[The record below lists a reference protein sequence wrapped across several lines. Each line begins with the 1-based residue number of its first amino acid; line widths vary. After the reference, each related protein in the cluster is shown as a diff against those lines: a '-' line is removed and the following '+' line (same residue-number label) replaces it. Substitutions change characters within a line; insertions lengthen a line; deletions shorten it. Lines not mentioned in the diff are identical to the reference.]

1 MIDQKFLEGIGI
13 TDEAAVKSITETY
26 AADIKAEQDATAA
39 IQQSLDT
46 ANSTIQSYKDMD
58 IDGIRAS
65 VEDYKQKWEQSESD
79 RKAFEYK
86 TRLSGYVK
94 SLGLRDD
101 VYEQHVTNMLME
113 KGLKFDGD
121 KLIGADDVIKAF
133 RESHKDAFADSE
145 PKPQF
150 VQSATG
156 VLPSSSSSEDA
167 FIRSIMGLK

>member
-13 TDEAAVKSITETY
+13 TDENMVKSITETY
-26 AADIKAEQDATAA
+26 AADIKAEQDAAAA

-58 IDGIRAS
+58 IDGIKAS
-65 VEDYKQKWEQSESD
+65 VEDYKQKLEQSEAD
-79 RKAFEYK
+79 RKAFEHK
-86 TRLSGYVK
+86 TKVSGYVK

-121 KLIGADDVIKAF
+121 KLIGADDVVKAF

-145 PKPQF
+145 QKPRF
-150 VQSATG
+150 VQPAPG
-156 VLPSSSSSEDA
+156 VQPSSPSSEDA
-167 FIRSIMGLK
+167 FIRGIMGLK